1 MRTTTLFLSI
11 TLAFTLVNA
20 SYPSDANIGGSEL
33 LARLTEEDGD
43 KGEVDPDVL
52 SKFPKPPSKTPYL
65 IVSPP
70 SVPPLSGPPP
80 NRWLPPLPPP
90 PPIPLKNP
98 LRAAK
103 AQAALTPVKPKT
115 GHPEHPHA
123 ARTLAKGLPQDPAI
137 ANTVTSDSTVASA
150 ITGKGSSPSPQ
161 GYRGRSANK
170 KRGDRSYD
178 RRRIVHWG
186 EENE

>member
-1 MRTTTLFLSI
+1 MRITTLFPLI
-11 TLAFTLVNA
+11 TLTYTLVNA
-20 SYPSDANIGGSEL
+20 SYPSDANLDSGEL
-33 LARLTEEDGD
+33 LARLTGEDSD
-43 KGEVDPDVL
+43 TGEVDPNVL
-52 SKFPKPPSKTPYL
+52 SKFPKPPPNTPYV

-80 NRWLPPLPPP
+80 NKWLPPLPPP

-103 AQAALTPVKPKT
+103 AQAALTSVKPKT
-115 GHPEHPHA
+115 GYPEHPHA
-123 ARTLAKGLPQDPAI
+123 VRTLAKGLSQELAM
-137 ANTVTSDSTVASA
+137 ANTVTSDSTVTSA
-150 ITGKGSSPSPQ
+150 ITGKGSSPSPH
-161 GYRGRSANK
+161 GNGGGSANK

-186 EENE
+186 EEN